1 MDGTCCRSILV
12 CLFFSLVLVHH
23 PHGRHSSA
31 EIQLQR
37 LMLRDNCSRSEAS
50 PRLNSQLPITSK
62 VAYADIVI
70 DNSGTRS
77 ELEDQVLLCVKRL
90 QRGKLVVPSF
100 LGAVGGLDRLMASGV
115 REKEHACR
123 RHYHD
128 NSSRYAS
135 RWLHT

>member
-1 MDGTCCRSILV
+1 MS
-12 CLFFSLVLVHH
+12 
-23 PHGRHSSA
+23 
-31 EIQLQR
+31 
-37 LMLRDNCSRSEAS
+37 RDNCSRSEAS

-90 QRGKLVVPSF
+90 QCGKLVVPSF

-128 NSSRYAS
+128 SSSRYAS
-135 RWLHT
+135 SWLHAL